1 MINELLLKK
10 FPKFFVL
17 HTKPIKEEGGLQAEL
32 RATWV
37 IVFLCGLD

>member
-1 MINELLLKK
+1 MNHSFKK
-10 FPKFFVL
+10 FSEFFVL